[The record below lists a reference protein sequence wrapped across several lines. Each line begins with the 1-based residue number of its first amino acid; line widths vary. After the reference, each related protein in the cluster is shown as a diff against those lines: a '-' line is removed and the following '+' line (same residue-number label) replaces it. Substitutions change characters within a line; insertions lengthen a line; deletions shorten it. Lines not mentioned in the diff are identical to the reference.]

1 MRKTLFVMFLLC
13 SSSSLAVIYH
23 WTNQQGVQQYSQAPP
38 RDKSISSEKI
48 YIKKHFND
56 TELPVISLQQSADA
70 IAKSNAD
77 RKIASDKF
85 DQQLIQRRLMDNV
98 CHRAKLSLAALEL
111 SGNRLY
117 KDASGSY
124 LRLDE
129 EAKNIQRQKLNKQI
143 EENCLE

>member
-1 MRKTLFVMFLLC
+1 MRKALFVIFLLY

-23 WTNQQGVQQYSQAPP
+23 WTTHEGVQKYSQSPP

-56 TELPVISLQQSADA
+56 SDVPNTSLQQSADA
-70 IAKSNAD
+70 IAKSNAE
-77 RKIASDKF
+77 RKIASDKL
-85 DQQLIQRRLMDNV
+85 DQELVQQRLMNDI
-98 CHRAKLSLAALEL
+98 CHRAKQSLAALEL

-117 KDASGSY
+117 KDASGDY

-129 EAKNIQRQKLNKQI
+129 EAKNKQRQKLNKQI
-143 EENCLE
+143 EENCLK